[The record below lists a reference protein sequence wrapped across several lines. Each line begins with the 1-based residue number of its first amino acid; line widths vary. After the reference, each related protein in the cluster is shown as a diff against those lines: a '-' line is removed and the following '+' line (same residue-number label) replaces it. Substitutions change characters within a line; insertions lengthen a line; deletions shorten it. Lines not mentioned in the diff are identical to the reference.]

1 MKTKTRFLVYTLL
14 SIVLIVS
21 VFFLNE
27 VNFKEE
33 LREVVVISNDD
44 VQKAHNKDNIVK
56 ASKSIVKKDDESL
69 TKFEL
74 KNNLESVEKK
84 AEPVL
89 SASKKS
95 IPINNLTMTPKQI
108 NYTYVE
114 EEVIQVIPYETVTL
128 NSLDLEKGKK
138 IIKVAGVVGERKLVS
153 QIKLAN
159 GKQVERKTISNTIT
173 VAPINEQVLSG
184 SKIDDSFF
192 ANETVKMVNEINA
205 SRKDSGLSILTRN
218 ARLDKAAN
226 VRLNE
231 IMTSFSHTR
240 PNGKQFYSVDSDVIN
255 GENIAYG
262 MCDATLTHTRFM
274 NSAGHRE
281 NILNS
286 TYKSVGVAAIRPEG
300 CPTYWVVLFGNN

>member
-1 MKTKTRFLVYTLL
+1 MKISAKIIVYILVSTSFLGVVVFSNDLNKNNEPSEINVVNKEYENVFTKREFIQETVQT
-14 SIVLIVS
+14 SEVS
-21 VFFLNE
+21 V
-27 VNFKEE
+27 
-33 LREVVVISNDD
+33 
-44 VQKAHNKDNIVK
+44 
-56 ASKSIVKKDDESL
+56 
-69 TKFEL
+69 
-74 KNNLESVEKK
+74 VED
-84 AEPVL
+84 
-89 SASKKS
+89 KKS
-95 IPINNLTMTPKQI
+95 NQNITQSEKIIATSINPMTPKQI

-114 EEVIQVIPYETVTL
+114 EEVFQVIPYETVTL

-205 SRKDSGLSILTRN
+205 SRKDSGLPILTRN
-218 ARLDKAAN
+218 SRLDKAAN

>member
-1 MKTKTRFLVYTLL
+1 MKISAKIIVYILVSTSFLGVVVFSNDLNKNNEPSEINVVNKEYENVFTKREFIQETVQT
-14 SIVLIVS
+14 SEVS
-21 VFFLNE
+21 V
-27 VNFKEE
+27 
-33 LREVVVISNDD
+33 
-44 VQKAHNKDNIVK
+44 
-56 ASKSIVKKDDESL
+56 
-69 TKFEL
+69 
-74 KNNLESVEKK
+74 VED
-84 AEPVL
+84 
-89 SASKKS
+89 KKS
-95 IPINNLTMTPKQI
+95 NQNITQSEKIIATSINPMTPKQI

-114 EEVIQVIPYETVTL
+114 EEVFQVIPYETVTL

-205 SRKDSGLSILTRN
+205 SRKDSGLPILTRN
-218 ARLDKAAN
+218 SRLDMAAN